1 MADDETDGGEVAQV
15 VFEALAALKAIE
27 DPAVR
32 AREISAFLRESGK
45 WVKELSDLRRDYVL
59 GQRRQEVSFRA
70 IAKELRV
77 HPATVQ
83 DIVRGYSGSGSS
95 RPRKKESADGED
107 AGASGNE

>member
-1 MADDETDGGEVAQV
+1 MADDEADGGEVAQL

-32 AREISAFLRESGK
+32 AREISAFLRDSGK
-45 WVKELSDLRRDYVL
+45 WVKELSELRRAYVL
-59 GQRRQEVSFRA
+59 KQREQEVSFRA

-83 DIVRGYSGSGSS
+83 DIVRGYTGSGSS
-95 RPRKKESADGED
+95 RPRKKESADGD
-107 AGASGNE
+107 DGGTGGNE